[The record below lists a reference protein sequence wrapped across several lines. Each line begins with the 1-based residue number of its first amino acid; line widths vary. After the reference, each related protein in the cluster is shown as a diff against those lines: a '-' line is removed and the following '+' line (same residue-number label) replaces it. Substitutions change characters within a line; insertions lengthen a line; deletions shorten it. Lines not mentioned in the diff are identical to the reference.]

1 MLKGQD
7 LVVLAALMGNENDTL
22 HEPYAE
28 LGRRTCLSASETHA
42 SVKRLLAAAL
52 LGGDRRVRKRNAL
65 EFLVHGLRYAFPLR
79 PLGETAKGLATA
91 YAAPVASGAFA
102 STGLKPVWRSPGGE
116 VFGQAFEPLY
126 ATAPQAAAKDRGLY
140 DRLAVLDM
148 LRGGRLRERQFA
160 EVKLGEMLS

>member
-7 LVVLAALMGNENDTL
+7 LVVLAALMGDDAS
-22 HEPYAE
+22 HEPYAG

-42 SVKRLLAAAL
+42 SVKRLLAASL
-52 LGGDRRVRKRNAL
+52 LGGDRRVRRRNAI

-79 PLGETAKGLATA
+79 PVGEMAKGLATA
-91 YAAPVASGAFA
+91 YAAPVASGAFV
-102 STGLKPVWRSPGGE
+102 STGLKPVWRSPDGD

-160 EVKLGEMLS
+160 EAKLEEMLT

>member
-7 LVVLAALMGNENDTL
+7 LVVLAALMGGEAS
-22 HEPYAE
+22 HEPYSG
-28 LGRRTCLSASETHA
+28 LGRRTCLSASEAYA

-52 LGGDRRVRKRNAL
+52 LGGDRRVCKRNAL
-65 EFLVHGLRYAFPLR
+65 EFLIHGLRYAFPLR
-79 PLGETAKGLATA
+79 PLGGTAKGLATA
-91 YAAPVASGAFA
+91 YAAPVAEGAFA
-102 STGLKPVWRSPGGE
+102 STRMKPVWRSPDGE

-126 ATAPQAAAKDRGLY
+126 ETVPLAATKDRALY

-160 EVKLGEMLS
+160 ESKLEEMLS

>member
-7 LVVLAALMGNENDTL
+7 LVVLAALMGDDAS
-22 HEPYAE
+22 HEPYAG
-28 LGRRTCLSASETHA
+28 LGRRTCLSVSETHA

-52 LGGDRRVRKRNAL
+52 LGGDRRVRRRNAI

-79 PLGETAKGLATA
+79 PVGKMAKGLATA

-102 STGLKPVWRSPGGE
+102 STGLKPVWRSPDGD

-160 EVKLGEMLS
+160 EGKLEEMLT